1 MTWTHTLLETDWPDT
16 GPAEPLPWADAT
28 ELQPRLARARAL
40 GYSHLLVYGDREHY
54 ANLLWATGFDPRFEE
69 ALLLLPAE
77 GTPLL
82 LVGNECIG
90 YLRISA
96 LYTAGLLRGEV
107 YPPFSLMDQPRNHG
121 RTLREIF
128 TAEGLAHSPKLGVVG
143 WKDYDEP
150 TQSDLP
156 SYLIDLLRQFAPVE
170 NATRAFTRLRAQASP
185 WEIAY
190 FEGANVAAAEAM
202 RRMLFGLREG
212 LTDHQV
218 ATQGGYN
225 GRPMACHWTVK
236 TGPTR
241 VSLASA
247 SGNELRRGEYFSAN
261 VSYWGSNCCRCG
273 WLGFDANDAPAGY
286 VDEFAGPYVAAMAA
300 WFEHLTVG
308 RSGGELF
315 DLIQR
320 LLPFEQFGIFLN
332 PGHLIHFDEW
342 PGSPIYAGST
352 EPLTSG
358 MILQSDIIPSSSRFS
373 SVRMEDSY
381 ALADEALRAAVAAQY
396 PGVWNRIEQRREFM
410 TEALGFVLPPEVL
423 PLGDLCG
430 LVPPYLFEP
439 NVLIGVRR

>member
-1 MTWTHTLLETDWPDT
+1 MNWTHTLIEADWPDT
-16 GPAEPLPWADAT
+16 GPVEPIAWADAA
-28 ELQPRLARARAL
+28 ELTPRLGRARAL

-90 YLRISA
+90 YLRISG

-107 YPPFSLMDQPRNHG
+107 YAPFSLMDQPRGHG

-128 TAEGLAHSPKLGVVG
+128 TAEGLGGAAKVGVVG

-150 TQSDLP
+150 GQCDLP
-156 SYLIDLLRQFAPVE
+156 SYLVDLVREFAPIE
-170 NATRAFTRLRAQASP
+170 NATRAYTRLRVRATP

-190 FEGANVAAAEAM
+190 FEGTNAATAEAM

-212 LTDHQV
+212 LFDYQV
-218 ATQGGYN
+218 AAQGAYN
-225 GRPMACHWTVK
+225 GLPMSCHWTVK
-236 TGPTR
+236 TGPSR
-241 VSLASA
+241 VSLASP
-247 SGNELRRGEYFSAN
+247 SGNVVRRGEYFSAN

-273 WLGFDANDAPAGY
+273 WLGFDSSDAPAGY

-300 WFEHLTVG
+300 WFEHLTLG
-308 RSGGELF
+308 RPGGELF
-315 DLIQR
+315 DLIHR
-320 LLPFEQFGIFLN
+320 LLPFDQYGIFLN
-332 PGHLIHFDEW
+332 PGHLIHYDEW

-358 MILQSDIIPSSSRFS
+358 MIIQSDIIPSSPRFS
-373 SVRMEDSY
+373 STRMEDSY
-381 ALADEALRAAVAAQY
+381 ALADAPLRATLAERY
-396 PGVWNRIEQRREFM
+396 PAIWARMEQRREFM
-410 TEALGFVLPPEVL
+410 TGVLGFHLPPEVL

-430 LVPPYLFEP
+430 VAPPYLFEP
-439 NVLIGVRR
+439 NVLIGVTR